1 MIVADKEFEWR
12 VGARRRRAS
21 GIERGR
27 QEQRERHGRQGRD
40 SPGREAWGGEGCSD
54 RNGSDQH
61 GRSDRG
67 PMMEVGPMPATLR
80 LQTEYGILGH
90 DYTRVAADA
99 TPLSADDFEP
109 INGLLAARLEAKRA
123 RRYDEADAL
132 MVMLAALGVAVE
144 DNVRTWRAD
153 GVPFDRYAWTRI
165 AGDGDLAGEAVPT
178 GGYGTRRANGN
189 AGAESGAAAGGAG
202 DEGGGAAVARSASA
216 EELGARSASAEEF
229 GARSASTEEIGARSS
244 SAEEIGAS
252 SASAEE
258 LGASSASAE
267 EISAKTVPQL
277 KALLREKGLKVGGV
291 KAELIGRLLE
301 AAAAEVEEED
311 ALKTASQEEE
321 DALKTASQEEAAAL
335 KTARA
340 LNSAP
345 IDEAEATVA
354 AADGA
359 ASGGGV
365 DVAAVE
371 ALLEA
376 RGQAKLSKDYESADA
391 LVETLRSAHGVV
403 LDDKRRTWRVVV
415 QYGGYYRVGPQVDP
429 YTTKQVR
436 VRVATE
442 HAGSTPSSHLLP
454 RGVPSDS
461 F

>member
-1 MIVADKEFEWR
+1 
-12 VGARRRRAS
+12 
-21 GIERGR
+21 
-27 QEQRERHGRQGRD
+27 
-40 SPGREAWGGEGCSD
+40 
-54 RNGSDQH
+54 
-61 GRSDRG
+61 
-67 PMMEVGPMPATLR
+67 MPATLR

-229 GARSASTEEIGARSS
+229 GARSASTEEIGARSA
-244 SAEEIGAS
+244 SAEEIGASSASAEELGAS

-301 AAAAEVEEED
+301 AAAAEVEEEDALKTASQEEED

-429 YTTKQVR
+429 YTTKQVGDMLSKR
-436 VRVATE
+436 TRHQELQEYEEADTLHAALTE
-442 HAGSTPSSHLLP
+442 M
-454 RGVPSDS
+454 GVVLDTRLKTWKRPAARERTRK
-461 F
+461 